1 MVEEKKT
8 WNSENFDQLM
18 KESHDELL
26 NLRLELQNLMVKFG
40 LRALKTY
47 QAARNEPLR
56 STEIASLVKYEIEN
70 AIHDVSEQDSKDAII
85 KQAKLEWEKQHKH
98 SNQQIPT
105 SQ

>member
-1 MVEEKKT
+1 MKMAEEKKT

-26 NLRLELQNLMVKFG
+26 RLRMELQNLLVKFG

-56 STEIASLVKYEIEN
+56 PTEIASLVKYEIEN
-70 AIHDVSEQDSKDAII
+70 AIHDVAEQDSKDAII
-85 KQAKLEWEKQHKH
+85 KQAKLEWEKQHKT
-98 SNQQIPT
+98 Q
-105 SQ
+105 